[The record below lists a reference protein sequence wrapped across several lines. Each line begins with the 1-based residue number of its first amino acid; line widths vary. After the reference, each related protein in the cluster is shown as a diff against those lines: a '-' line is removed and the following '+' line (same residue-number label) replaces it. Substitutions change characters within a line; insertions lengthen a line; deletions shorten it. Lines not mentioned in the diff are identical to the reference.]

1 MATCGYKVFLCDFCG
16 RNVVYSLDHCAV
28 TKPAKE
34 MFVGK
39 NTDSPKASVSLG
51 NGHPGM
57 WRVLW
62 VNKVTGSKQTS
73 HQGQRTGKDLPGA
86 NFSRELHMLSQ
97 SRPGQT
103 TLQRATAGPQ
113 HSEQRGTQEQVNF
126 TPVWLGSCNL
136 SSGPLFFDCC
146 PQAAGNSSSDTGGW
160 PYSCE
165 EPGGPAPPSAA
176 SAVGMTQPG
185 PRLCVQ

>member
-1 MATCGYKVFLCDFCG
+1 
-16 RNVVYSLDHCAV
+16 
-28 TKPAKE
+28 
-34 MFVGK
+34 
-39 NTDSPKASVSLG
+39 
-51 NGHPGM
+51 M
-57 WRVLW
+57 WRVLE

-86 NFSRELHMLSQ
+86 NFRAGNFTCSPRADLG
-97 SRPGQT
+97 R
-103 TLQRATAGPQ
+103 QRSSWPQLATAGPQ
-113 HSEQRGTQEQVNF
+113 HLEQRGTQGQVNF

-165 EPGGPAPPSAA
+165 GPGGPAPPSAA
-176 SAVGMTQPG
+176 SAVGMTRPG